1 MMTPA
6 RPTDICCA
14 KTSVERDYLL
24 MPGIF
29 LTVQG
34 RGVSFEIKTS
44 FSDGY
49 LPLTAAGFAQDHL
62 RRHARARRARA
73 EGRYA

>member
-1 MMTPA
+1 MVAPA
-6 RPTDICCA
+6 RPTDTCCA

-24 MPGIF
+24 TPGIF

-34 RGVSFEIKTS
+34 QGVSCEIKTS

-49 LPLTAAGFAQDHL
+49 LRPLTAAVFAQDHL
-62 RRHARARRARA
+62 RRHARARRALA
-73 EGRYA
+73 

>member
-34 RGVSFEIKTS
+34 RGVSCEIETS

-49 LPLTAAGFAQDHL
+49 LALTAAGFAQDHL
-62 RRHARARRARA
+62 RRHARARRATCV
-73 EGRYA
+73 GPLC

>member
-1 MMTPA
+1 MMAPA
-6 RPTDICCA
+6 RPTDTCCA

-24 MPGIF
+24 TPGIF

-34 RGVSFEIKTS
+34 QGVSCEIETS

-49 LPLTAAGFAQDHL
+49 LDRGGICSRSPSATCASNRATCVGPLC
-62 RRHARARRARA
+62 
-73 EGRYA
+73 